1 MPTEKQQDTRIVRI
15 LGDLSPS
22 LPFPTIAFPYCSF
35 LTFADPGSLAPQSIF
50 FIPDMARIWGA
61 AEESDANSL
70 D

>member
-15 LGDLSPS
+15 LGDLSLF
-22 LPFPTIAFPYCSF
+22 LPFPTIAFSLLQFPHLRGS
-35 LTFADPGSLAPQSIF
+35 GSLALQSIF